1 VSATQEEELVF
12 LIGLMF
18 ASLVIGWLLLAALVE
33 FCGSVI
39 DRP

>member
-1 VSATQEEELVF
+1 ML

-18 ASLVIGWLLLAALVE
+18 VGLVITCLPLVALVE
-33 FCGSVI
+33 FCESVI

>member
-1 VSATQEEELVF
+1 MQEEDLMF

-18 ASLVIGWLLLAALVE
+18 FGLAIAWLLLAALVE
-33 FCGSVI
+33 FCESVI